1 MVRNDNSEGD
11 YNTLEDV
18 RIMRKN
24 KIASMV
30 TALVLTAAMLTGCGS
45 ASGNCN
51 ASQSAQASTS
61 AATQTT
67 ESSAAATESAT
78 AETAA
83 TQETATETQTG
94 DTTAESGKTLVVYY
108 SASGTTKR
116 VATAIADAAGADLYE
131 ITPVEP
137 YTGDDLNWN
146 NSSSRVSREH
156 DDESLRDIALTEI
169 TPADWD
175 SYDTVLIGYPIWWG
189 IAAWPVDNFV
199 KGNDFTGKTVIPF
212 CTSASSGLGDS
223 GNLLEEMAGTGDWQ
237 EGHRFSSGASDA
249 DAADWVASL
258 DLNE

>member
-1 MVRNDNSEGD
+1 
-11 YNTLEDV
+11 
-18 RIMRKN
+18 
-24 KIASMV
+24 MV

-45 ASGNCN
+45 TAGNGN
-51 ASQSAQASTS
+51 TSQSAQASTS

-83 TQETATETQTG
+83 TQETAAETQTG
-94 DTTAESGKTLVVYY
+94 DTAAESGKTLVVYY

-137 YTGDDLNWN
+137 YTNDDLNWT

-156 DDESLRDIALTEI
+156 DDENLRDIALTEI

-258 DLNE
+258 NLNE

>member
-1 MVRNDNSEGD
+1 
-11 YNTLEDV
+11 
-18 RIMRKN
+18 
-24 KIASMV
+24 MV

-45 ASGNCN
+45 ATGNGN
-51 ASQSAQASTS
+51 AGRGVQSSTS

-67 ESSAAATESAT
+67 ESSVAATESAT
-78 AETAA
+78 AETVA
-83 TQETATETQTG
+83 TQETAAETQTG
-94 DTTAESGKTLVVYY
+94 DTTAESESGKILVVYY

-116 VATAIADAAGADLYE
+116 VATAIADVAGADLYE

-137 YTGDDLNWN
+137 YTSDDLNWT
-146 NSSSRVSREH
+146 NSSSRISREH

-169 TPADWD
+169 TPTDWD

-212 CTSASSGLGDS
+212 CTSSSSGLGDS

-258 DLNE
+258 NLNE

>member
-1 MVRNDNSEGD
+1 MMYNPQLDTFICVVEAGSFSKAADKLYISPPAVIKQINS
-11 YNTLEDV
+11 LENNLGV
-18 RIMRKN
+18 QLFARTHRGLV
-24 KIASMV
+24 V
-30 TALVLTAAMLTGCGS
+30 TAAG
-45 ASGNCN
+45 
-51 ASQSAQASTS
+51 
-61 AATQTT
+61 
-67 ESSAAATESAT
+67 ESLYQDA
-78 AETAA
+78 
-83 TQETATETQTG
+83 
-94 DTTAESGKTLVVYY
+94 KYMVNY
-108 SASGTTKR
+108 SK
-116 VATAIADAAGADLYE
+116 YE

-137 YTGDDLNWN
+137 YTSDDLNWT
-146 NSSSRVSREH
+146 NSSSWVSREH

-212 CTSASSGLGDS
+212 CTSSSSGLGDS

-258 DLNE
+258 NLNE

>member
-1 MVRNDNSEGD
+1 
-11 YNTLEDV
+11 
-18 RIMRKN
+18 MRKN
-24 KIASMV
+24 KIAGMV

-45 ASGNCN
+45 ATGNGN
-51 ASQSAQASTS
+51 AGWGVQASTS

-67 ESSAAATESAT
+67 ESSVAATESAT
-78 AETAA
+78 AETVA
-83 TQETATETQTG
+83 TQETAAETQTG
-94 DTTAESGKTLVVYY
+94 DTTAESESGKILVVYY

-116 VATAIADAAGADLYE
+116 VATAIADATGADLYE

-137 YTGDDLNWN
+137 YTSDDLNWT

-169 TPADWD
+169 TPTDWD

-212 CTSASSGLGDS
+212 CTSSSSGLGDS

-258 DLNE
+258 NLNE

>member
-1 MVRNDNSEGD
+1 
-11 YNTLEDV
+11 
-18 RIMRKN
+18 
-24 KIASMV
+24 MV

-45 ASGNCN
+45 ATGNGN
-51 ASQSAQASTS
+51 AGRGVQSSTS

-67 ESSAAATESAT
+67 ESSVAAT
-78 AETAA
+78 AETVA
-83 TQETATETQTG
+83 TQETAAETQTG
-94 DTTAESGKTLVVYY
+94 DTTAESESGKILVVYY

-116 VATAIADAAGADLYE
+116 VATAIADATGADLYE

-137 YTGDDLNWN
+137 YTSDDLNWT
-146 NSSSRVSREH
+146 NSSSRISREH

-169 TPADWD
+169 TPTDWD

-212 CTSASSGLGDS
+212 CTSSSSGLGDS

-258 DLNE
+258 NLNE

>member
-1 MVRNDNSEGD
+1 MMYNPQLDTFICVVEAGSFSKAADKLYISPPAVIKQINS
-11 YNTLEDV
+11 LENNLGV
-18 RIMRKN
+18 QLFARTHRGLV
-24 KIASMV
+24 V
-30 TALVLTAAMLTGCGS
+30 TAAG
-45 ASGNCN
+45 
-51 ASQSAQASTS
+51 
-61 AATQTT
+61 
-67 ESSAAATESAT
+67 ESLYQDA
-78 AETAA
+78 
-83 TQETATETQTG
+83 
-94 DTTAESGKTLVVYY
+94 KYMVNY
-108 SASGTTKR
+108 SK
-116 VATAIADAAGADLYE
+116 YE

-137 YTGDDLNWN
+137 YTSDDLNWT

-156 DDESLRDIALTEI
+156 DDECLRDIALTEI

-212 CTSASSGLGDS
+212 CTSSSSGLGDS

-258 DLNE
+258 NLNE

>member
-1 MVRNDNSEGD
+1 
-11 YNTLEDV
+11 
-18 RIMRKN
+18 MRKN
-24 KIASMV
+24 KITGMV

-45 ASGNCN
+45 TAGNGN

-61 AATQTT
+61 VATQTT
-67 ESSAAATESAT
+67 ESSATATESAT

-83 TQETATETQTG
+83 TQETAAETQTG
-94 DTTAESGKTLVVYY
+94 DTTVESGKTLVVYY

-137 YTGDDLNWN
+137 YTSDDLNWN

-156 DDESLRDIALTEI
+156 DDESLRDFALTEI
-169 TPADWD
+169 NPTDWD